1 MKTIQY
7 FGPRKA
13 ARCLGVGVKRIYEL
27 LYDERLPGATK
38 ISGRWRIPQ
47 AALEARQRAKGSEN
61 GTPGD

>member
-13 ARCLGVGVKRIYEL
+13 ARHLGVGIKRIYEL

-47 AALEARQRAKGSEN
+47 TALKARQRATGNDN
-61 GTPGD
+61 GTPGS